1 MTDMGSVVMKYDI
14 LLALAERCKQSRD
27 GCREMDMAIAEVMG
41 WKSEFGPNEIAP
53 PYTRSLDVAMQLIGE
68 DWEWCMSNTGSDT
81 FGPFCVSLGDPQT
94 FRDVEARTLPLAICA
109 AALLALARDEA

>member
-1 MTDMGSVVMKYDI
+1 MERDI

-27 GCREMDMAIAEVMG
+27 NCSELDKAIATAMG
-41 WKSEFGPNEIAP
+41 WKPEYSPNELAP

-68 DWEWCMSNTGSDT
+68 GWEWYMANTGSDT
-81 FGPFCVSLGDPQT
+81 FGPFCVSLGDPLT

-109 AALLALARDEA
+109 AALLAIARDEA